1 MKNRIKLLRKSLK
14 LSQTDFANS
23 LGLTMRAIQ
32 KWEAGSV
39 EVKLSSLK
47 LLEQVFNINIDWL
60 INGKGEMFLSEN
72 ENSKNEI
79 IIKKIENKLSEKFL
93 KLAYQL
99 TSNEIIKVEGYM
111 EALIDSRKIKE
122 EQKLSS

>member
-60 INGKGEMFLSEN
+60 INGKGEMFLKPSNNRYDFLLKMLDDFSDE
-72 ENSKNEI
+72 ELDEVIKTTQAMVHKKNN
-79 IIKKIENKLSEKFL
+79 KIDK
-93 KLAYQL
+93 A
-99 TSNEIIKVEGYM
+99 G
-111 EALIDSRKIKE
+111 
-122 EQKLSS
+122 